1 MFCSNCGTELPEE
14 QTLCPACGESV
25 ETEASLDD
33 LLADVKESFHLEESA
48 EAAEEAPAE
57 EETPDAS
64 EEDVVTYA
72 APESVEEPQKKKK
85 AKKEKKERKK
95 AGKAVRV
102 LTLIFAIV
110 LVLSAA
116 GGFLYLANVT
126 YAKANECLAV
136 KDYEQAQELFAR
148 FSFFEEFNVQEQ
160 KLISQ
165 QQSYDQAALLVQ
177 QQSYKEALKG
187 YSALGDY
194 RDSQYLLTA
203 EVPYLQATYLM
214 ESAASGNTEAL
225 SQHPAYEASSEDMAD
240 SAEISLYSGA
250 AALFR
255 ELGDYQDSAKLSSY
269 CYTRLASAYMSDGRF
284 EEALACHAFLNET
297 DLEESVAEYL
307 TYCEDEALL
316 SDLSSVIRER
326 REAEETGEM
335 TDLELVTM
343 ELDRLTYYTEEGLMF
358 YDTQLK
364 TQIADYVAGLET
376 EASSVDEEGNCTDL
390 ITWYTGSAARGVVL
404 EQLIETYD
412 LLGDD
417 AALQA
422 EFANMSAY
430 YQAAIIVEGAVA
442 KQLVGTSAQSSKE
455 DGDYL
460 VFENTTGYKFSLSV
474 SNEFFNEEGTS
485 VFMHRTELI
494 PVEKD
499 ASVKL
504 PVLFPEDDDWTTWR
518 TSWEY
523 KIELS

>member
-1 MFCSNCGTELPEE
+1 MFCSNCGTELPEAE
-14 QTLCPACGESV
+14 TLCPTCGESV
-25 ETEASLDD
+25 ETDATLDD
-33 LLADVKESFHLEESA
+33 LLADVKESFHLDEPA
-48 EAAEEAPAE
+48 EAAEEAPTE
-57 EETPDAS
+57 EEAQEVPD
-64 EEDVVTYA
+64 EDDATYA
-72 APESVEEPQKKKK
+72 APDSVEEPQKKKK
-85 AKKEKKERKK
+85 AKKEKKK

-110 LVLSAA
+110 LVLAAA
-116 GGFLYLANVT
+116 GGFLFLTNMT

-148 FSFFEEFNVQEQ
+148 FPFFTEFKAQEE
-160 KLISQ
+160 KLISLQ
-165 QQSYDQAALLVQ
+165 QGYDQAALLVQ

-194 RDSQYLLTA
+194 RDSQLLLTA

-214 ESAASGNTEAL
+214 ESAANGNAEAL
-225 SQHPAYEASSEDMAD
+225 SQHPAYEGYSEDAAD

-255 ELGDYQDSAKLSSY
+255 ELGDYKDSAKLSSY
-269 CYTRLASAYMSDGRF
+269 CYTRLASAFMIAGRF
-284 EEALACHAFLNET
+284 EEALACHEFLNEA
-297 DLEESVAEYL
+297 DLKESVAEYL

-326 REAEETGEM
+326 REAEEAGEV

-343 ELDRLTYYTEEGLMF
+343 ELDRLTYYTGEDLMF

-364 TQIADYVAGLET
+364 TQIADYIAGLET
-376 EASSVDEEGNCTDL
+376 EASSVDEAGNCTDP
-390 ITWYTGSAARGVVL
+390 ITWYTGCAARGTVI

-417 AALQA
+417 PALQA

-442 KQLVGTSAQSSKE
+442 KQLVGTTAQSSKD

-460 VFENTTGYKFSLSV
+460 VFENTTGYSFSLSV
-474 SNEFFNEEGTS
+474 SNEFFDEEGTS

-499 ASVKL
+499 ATVKL
-504 PVLFPEDDDWTTWR
+504 PVLFPEDDDWSTWR
-518 TSWEY
+518 TAWEF
-523 KIELS
+523 KIHLS